1 MAEALRDL
9 TSLRANVFGAQPKPT
24 TPAPQ
29 MVQEDLSQR
38 IARGQR
44 AQEALPELGALESEA
59 TEQKLRAQQNVRK
72 GVAEKKAGFEKT
84 FAEETAKATQ
94 QRNLGLQENPEFKPD
109 KMELDDYRNLAGMLV
124 GLGALVG
131 GKGKMGAMYSLQA
144 LNGMME
150 GYAQGRRDLFKTQQ
164 IEFDKQLKS
173 IDANNKMIE
182 RVFNDAIA
190 KINTDRQTALAEL
203 KVLEAELGDGVLAAD
218 LRLNDLGKFRNDL
231 NSAMKSKDEA
241 EKMMEQARQKELDRD
256 AAAERSK
263 ADRELR
269 KELAAIRAQG
279 GNAKTNQQM
288 FIAQKAVTALRGAAS
303 TMESVMKL
311 PSGATAGI
319 LPNLTTK
326 DGMINYVRNNAAR
339 SLTGSEQKAVE
350 TLFSGLSRYLATI
363 EANGNAVG
371 LVGLSKQME
380 KLYPV
385 AGDKVQDIALK
396 LADIRR
402 VSTEAIEAIIE
413 SGLFPQQMT
422 NAARE
427 QVKRMETAVPYTTN
441 DVVEAITKGR
451 KTMLEGTTAKVA
463 GGKVFATEAE
473 ATKAFDEGR
482 LKKGERVTIGG
493 QSGIW
498 E

>member
-1 MAEALRDL
+1 MMAEALRDL
-9 TSLRANVFGAQPKPT
+9 TSLRSNVFGAQPKPT
-24 TPAPQ
+24 KPAPEI
-29 MVQEDLSQR
+29 VQEDLSQR

-218 LRLNDLGKFRNDL
+218 LRLNDLGKFRSDL
-231 NSAMKSKDEA
+231 KSAIQAASDASKTV
-241 EKMMEQARQKELDRD
+241 EQARQKEQ
-256 AAAERSK
+256 
-263 ADRELR
+263 DRELR
-269 KELAAIRAQG
+269 SHFKQQELAMRQQGLDIRQMLADLKVSPEKNLKPPPKEIVAQ
-279 GNAKTNQQM
+279 NQLRNSL
-288 FIAQKAVTALRGAAS
+288 IPKLEEALPVLDRMNKEGKWS
-303 TMESVMKL
+303 TMTTLLAL
-311 PSGATAGI
+311 PYG
-319 LPNLTTK
+319 
-326 DGMINYVRNNAAR
+326 
-339 SLTGSEQKAVE
+339 
-350 TLFSGLSRYLATI
+350 
-363 EANGNAVG
+363 
-371 LVGLSKQME
+371 
-380 KLYPV
+380 
-385 AGDKVQDIALK
+385 
-396 LADIRR
+396 
-402 VSTEAIEAIIE
+402 
-413 SGLFPQQMT
+413 T
-422 NAARE
+422 NAAEATFKDDPEALNLILTLAYFRSKE
-427 QVKRMETAVPYTTN
+427 FETAGKALTRKEDQILAPIVRGDLRVYEGMRNAMSQGLKTLKQEQAGLEKTYPYL
-441 DVVEAITKGR
+441 EAYN
-451 KTMLEGTTAKVA
+451 
-463 GGKVFATEAE
+463 
-473 ATKAFDEGR
+473 KAFRGDVAEPSEPPKQLSEQDRAALAWANANPSDSRSAAIKAR
-482 LKKGERVTIGG
+482 LGV
-493 QSGIW
+493 Q
-498 E
+498 